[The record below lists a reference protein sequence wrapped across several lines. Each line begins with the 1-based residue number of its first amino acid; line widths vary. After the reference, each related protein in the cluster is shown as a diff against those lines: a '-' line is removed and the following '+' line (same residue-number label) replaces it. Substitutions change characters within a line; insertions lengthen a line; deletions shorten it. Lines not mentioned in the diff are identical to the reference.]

1 MIDHDFVI
9 QSTYKKHHLILPQ
22 LSHLPFRFDSLEE
35 LSNGK
40 IEMLGPFS
48 LPSVPKESFS

>member
-1 MIDHDFVI
+1 MNL
-9 QSTYKKHHLILPQ
+9 QKTSSNLPQ